1 MEESEIRALLDRR
14 CEAVGLKDIDRLVSH
29 YSPDAVYFDVVPP
42 LRYSGSA
49 ALRRRFSEW
58 LGAYQGA
65 VKQEIYEFNARIS
78 GDIAVVAMLIQS
90 AGMLRGRSEAIGLW
104 VRSTTCFQRANG
116 TWLITHEHVSVP
128 ADLKSG
134 RALWT
139 LNPDT
144 PDSAVDV
151 AV

>member
-1 MEESEIRALLDRR
+1 MEESEIRAVLDRR
-14 CEAVGLKDIDRLVSH
+14 SEAIGLKDIDRLVSH

-49 ALRRRFSEW
+49 ALRERFTDW
-58 LGAYQGA
+58 LGAYQSA
-65 VKQEIYEFNARIS
+65 VKQEIHEFSARIS
-78 GDIAVVAMLIQS
+78 GDIAVAAMLIGS
-90 AGMLRGRSEAIGLW
+90 VGTLRGGSEVTRLW
-104 VRSTTCFQRANG
+104 LRSTSCFQRANG

-139 LNPDT
+139 LNPDA
-144 PDSAVDV
+144 AVPG
-151 AV
+151 AT